1 MPQKI
6 FAKIYLINLIE
17 KQQKTKQNKM
27 EDLWD
32 KSKTPPQSATQLKTI
47 IYGFKKK
54 EKIGW

>member
-1 MPQKI
+1 
-6 FAKIYLINLIE
+6 
-17 KQQKTKQNKM
+17 M

>member
-17 KQQKTKQNKM
+17 KQQKTKQKM

-47 IYGFKKK
+47 IYG
-54 EKIGW
+54 I